1 MSDDP
6 GRARA
11 ALVRLMSEPEAPVS
25 DSSRSRIEDV
35 HLADSLTGLEFEEL
49 SGAREA
55 ADIGSGAGLP
65 GLPLALNLPD
75 TNWTPAE
82 ATGRKAQFIERAA
95 SEMGLGNVSVRASR
109 TEELGADPAT
119 REKFDVVT
127 ARAVG
132 PLSTTAELASPLLRP
147 GGHLLIWRGARD
159 LDAEAEFDAI
169 SEDRLGIVSVEVRP
183 VTPYPASRDRHI
195 HLLRKNGPTPE
206 GLPRRPG
213 VAAKRPFG
221 TE

>member
-1 MSDDP
+1 M
-6 GRARA
+6 
-11 ALVRLMSEPEAPVS
+11 LSEPEAPVS
-25 DSSRSRIEDV
+25 DSSRSEIESV
-35 HLADSLTGLEFEEL
+35 HIADSLSGLEFDEL
-49 SGAREA
+49 SSARKV

-65 GLPLALNLPD
+65 GLPLAVHLPD
-75 TNWTPAE
+75 TDWTLVE
-82 ATGRKAQFIERAA
+82 ATGKKALFIERAA
-95 SEMGLGNVSVRASR
+95 GEMGLANVSVRAVR
-109 TEELGADPAT
+109 TEDLGADPAT
-119 REKFDVVT
+119 REQFDAVT

-132 PLSTTAELASPLLRP
+132 SISTTAELAAPLLRA

-169 SEDRLGIVSVEVRP
+169 SKDRLGIVSVEVRP
-183 VTPYPASRDRHI
+183 VRPYPASRDRHI

-206 GLPRRPG
+206 GLPRRSG